1 MPITSCCACYMIRGG
16 IVLQLRSYASMKV
29 VLIAIG
35 VERKSRL
42 YVEFFVYK
50 SLCIARKV
58 CGHMCVIEGNCQQ
71 HLEKKKKHSGACKK
85 KKRGERIEGKKKER
99 EREREREMT
108 EKKREEMRERK
119 EKKRERGERGKK

>member
-99 EREREREMT
+99 ERERERE
-108 EKKREEMRERK
+108 K
-119 EKKRERGERGKK
+119 

>member
-1 MPITSCCACYMIRGG
+1 MIRGG

-71 HLEKKKKHSGACKK
+71 HLEKKKKK
-85 KKRGERIEGKKKER
+85 
-99 EREREREMT
+99 T
-108 EKKREEMRERK
+108 
-119 EKKRERGERGKK
+119 

>member
-1 MPITSCCACYMIRGG
+1 MIRGG

-99 EREREREMT
+99 ENRGKRKMT
-108 EKKREEMRERK
+108 EEMRERI
-119 EKKRERGERGKK
+119 EKKREKKGKEGKKKKK

>member
-1 MPITSCCACYMIRGG
+1 MIRGG

-99 EREREREMT
+99 EREREMT
-108 EKKREEMRERK
+108 EKKREEMRERI
-119 EKKRERGERGKK
+119 EKKRERGERGKKKKKEKNIEKRA

>member
-1 MPITSCCACYMIRGG
+1 M
-16 IVLQLRSYASMKV
+16 LQLRSYASMKV

-71 HLEKKKKHSGACKK
+71 HLEKKKKNIVVRA
-85 KKRGERIEGKKKER
+85 RKKKE
-99 EREREREMT
+99 ERE
-108 EKKREEMRERK
+108 
-119 EKKRERGERGKK
+119 

>member
-71 HLEKKKKHSGACKK
+71 HLEKKKKNIVVRA
-85 KKRGERIEGKKKER
+85 RKKKE
-99 EREREREMT
+99 ERE
-108 EKKREEMRERK
+108 
-119 EKKRERGERGKK
+119 